1 VTPPDS
7 LIDISKHERLLNEWF
22 EERLAELKRVYRA
35 SDHEFTLESY
45 KANCNDKGMTLTA
58 IQAENGRI
66 FGGFTTKNLIKSGN
80 GYTEDD
86 KAWIFSIDHGTKH
99 KVK

>member
-1 VTPPDS
+1 MTPPDS
-7 LIDISKHERLLNEWF
+7 LIEISKHERLLNEWF
-22 EERLAELKRVYRA
+22 EQRLAELKRIYRA
-35 SDHEFTLESY
+35 SDYEFTTESF

-66 FGGFTTKNLIKSGN
+66 FGGFTTKNLINLKDN
-80 GYTEDD
+80 CTEDD
-86 KAWIFSIDHGTKH
+86 KAWIFSVDHGTKH